1 MWCIAYAM
9 SNPTQENKP
18 ATATPAARVASDYS
32 RFIVTG
38 KDVHGKR
45 FRMSYGPNAARFA
58 FAINLCAGSVFGVR
72 VSDGKRELLKRV
84 CA

>member
-1 MWCIAYAM
+1 M
-9 SNPTQENKP
+9 STNTPANKP
-18 ATATPAARVASDYS
+18 ATATPAARSASDYS

-45 FRMSYGPNAARFA
+45 FRMTYGSDAARFA
-58 FAINLCAGSVFGVR
+58 FGINLYAGSVYGVR

-84 CA
+84 RN

>member
-1 MWCIAYAM
+1 M

-18 ATATPAARVASDYS
+18 ATPTPAARVASDYS

-38 KDVHGKR
+38 KDVRGKR
-45 FRMSYGPNAARFA
+45 FRMSYGPQGAGFA
-58 FAINLCAGSVFGVR
+58 FAINIFNGSVFGVR

-84 CA
+84 RN

>member
-1 MWCIAYAM
+1 MWLSDFAM
-9 SNPTQENKP
+9 SNPNQTKP
-18 ATATPAARVASDYS
+18 ATATPAARSASDYS

-45 FRMSYGPNAARFA
+45 FRMTYGSDAARFA
-58 FAINLCAGSVFGVR
+58 FGINLYAGSVFGVR

-84 CA
+84 RN